1 MERVLSDIRRD
12 TEEARLN
19 HLNSSPAAAALSN
32 SSNSSATIGSNKAN
46 TTMSTPSGSSPEQQR
61 KTGTGKTNGAAGL
74 NTLGKGKAVTVAG
87 AAAANGIV
95 NGAGTGQRT
104 TGLAVPQTVIEEGVR
119 ITRECLE
126 QVCEVDE

>member
-19 HLNSSPAAAALSN
+19 HLNPSPVAAPSSTSSNPTLSKPSN
-32 SSNSSATIGSNKAN
+32 SMSAASVSASSKSSSTPEIQRKVAKAN
-46 TTMSTPSGSSPEQQR
+46 R
-61 KTGTGKTNGAAGL
+61 AA
-74 NTLGKGKAVTVAG
+74 NALGKGKAVTGAG
-87 AAAANGIV
+87 ARAVNGVV
-95 NGAGTGQRT
+95 NGAGTGEGT

>member
-12 TEEARLN
+12 TEAARLN
-19 HLNSSPAAAALSN
+19 HPNPASSSQTLSN
-32 SSNSSATIGSNKAN
+32 PSGSFGSQASTAT
-46 TTMSTPSGSSPEQQR
+46 STASGSSPEAQR
-61 KTGTGKTNGAAGL
+61 KAGAGRANGAAGASA
-74 NTLGKGKAVTVAG
+74 LGKGKAAAAG
-87 AAAANGIV
+87 AGAVNGVV
-95 NGAGTGQRT
+95 NGAGRIGEGS